1 MSEES
6 RLRDAAVSGIVGAVT
21 LTAVHQVARQ
31 LTLDAPRMDVLGE
44 RALTRGANMA
54 ELPVPRRSTL
64 QRAAL
69 AGDLVFNSAY
79 YSLATSW
86 TRGLALGLAAGVGAL
101 VLPQRMGLG
110 DPPRSERLS
119 NRVMTV
125 AWYVVGGLAAAA
137 TSRRLAG
144 AREQEARTAAH
155 WESLGELGHLRVDTV

>member
-6 RLRDAAVSGIVGAVT
+6 RFRDAALAGIVGAVAV
-21 LTAVHQVARQ
+21 TAVHQVARR

-44 RALTRGANMA
+44 RALTRGARMA
-54 ELPVPRRSTL
+54 DLPVPGRSTL
-64 QRAAL
+64 HRAAL
-69 AGDLVFNSAY
+69 AGDLVCNSAY

-86 TRGLALGLAAGVGAL
+86 TRGIVLGLAAGVGAL

-125 AWYVVGGLAAAA
+125 AWYLIGGLAAAA
-137 TSRRLAG
+137 TSRRLADS
-144 AREQEARTAAH
+144 REREARTAAH
-155 WESLGELGHLRVDTV
+155 WESLGELGQLRVNTA

>member
-6 RLRDAAVSGIVGAVT
+6 RFRDAALSGIVGAVA
-21 LTAVHQVARQ
+21 LTATHQLARQ
-31 LTLDAPRMDVLGE
+31 LTPDAPRMDVLGV
-44 RALTRGANMA
+44 RALTRGAHMA
-54 ELPVPRRSTL
+54 DLPVPGRSAL

-86 TRGLALGLAAGVGAL
+86 TRGIALGLAAGVGAL
-101 VLPQRMGLG
+101 VVPQRIGLG

-125 AWYVVGGLAAAA
+125 AWYVAGGLAAAA
-137 TSRRLAG
+137 MSRRLA
-144 AREQEARTAAH
+144 ASREQDARTAAH
-155 WESLGELGHLRVDTV
+155 WQGLGELGYLA